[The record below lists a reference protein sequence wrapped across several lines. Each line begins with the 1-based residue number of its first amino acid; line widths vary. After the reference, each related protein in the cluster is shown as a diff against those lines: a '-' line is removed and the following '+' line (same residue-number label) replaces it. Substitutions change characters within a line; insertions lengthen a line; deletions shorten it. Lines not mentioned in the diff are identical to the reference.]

1 MSMTRFVEALPRTGT
16 SVPFFTE
23 VLGGLWVGPIKQDSL
38 RRKSEAVLF
47 CVCHVLA
54 ALHEEELAFVTGLFE
69 GLDEVLFLCA
79 VGFEKRHLVLYVDFS
94 DGDFVSRCLA
104 VDDADE
110 LIGTQVVFGA
120 DVDAVTAKLTTAVA
134 ATSAAAF
141 TTGCS
146 FPAGSAFSPALR
158 AFAADNTFASYA
170 AFRSC
175 SALIGRIQVGRF
187 AVILVQTVK
196 LHSDETLHQIFFA
209 EVFQLS
215 GNGVCVLLNRSE
227 E

>member
-1 MSMTRFVEALPRTGT
+1 
-16 SVPFFTE
+16 
-23 VLGGLWVGPIKQDSL
+23 
-38 RRKSEAVLF
+38 LF

-79 VGFEKRHLVLYVDFS
+79 VGFEKGHLVLYVDFS
-94 DGDFVSRCLA
+94 DGNFVSRCLA

-158 AFAADNTFASYA
+158 AFAADYALASYA

-175 SALIGRIQVGRF
+175 SFGTAARASTSLRAR
-187 AVILVQTVK
+187 VILFHHCSGSCSAQP
-196 LHSDETLHQIFFA
+196 
-209 EVFQLS
+209 VFTAVMGIS
-215 GNGVCVLLNRSE
+215 SE
-227 E
+227 G

>member
-1 MSMTRFVEALPRTGT
+1 MSVTRFVEALPRTGLQ
-16 SVPFFTE
+16 SRFLLQSWVP
-23 VLGGLWVGPIKQDSL
+23 LCVGPIKQDSL

-94 DGDFVSRCLA
+94 DGNFVSRCLA

-146 FPAGSAFSPALR
+146 FLR
-158 AFAADNTFASYA
+158 AP
-170 AFRSC
+170 RSPPR
-175 SALIGRIQVGRF
+175 SKRSPRITRSPLTPRSG
-187 AVILVQTVK
+187 LV
-196 LHSDETLHQIFFA
+196 L
-209 EVFQLS
+209 
-215 GNGVCVLLNRSE
+215 RSL
-227 E
+227 